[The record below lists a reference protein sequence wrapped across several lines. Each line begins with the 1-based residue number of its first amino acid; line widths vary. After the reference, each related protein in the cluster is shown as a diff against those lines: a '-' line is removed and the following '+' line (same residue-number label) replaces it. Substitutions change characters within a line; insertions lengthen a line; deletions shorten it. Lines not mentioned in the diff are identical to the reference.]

1 MSRCCLYMAK
11 VKGSKIILYRF
22 LEMLEKA
29 GCKFKLN
36 LDRAENRI
44 NKSRN
49 SEKNLH
55 KKLTSF

>member
-1 MSRCCLYMAK
+1 MAK

-22 LEMLEKA
+22 LEMLEEA